1 MHPNLDRPSRRQV
14 ATSGHAACMP
24 PRSLGRGWAA
34 RAWLALGLL
43 NGVIAA
49 QLGTGIGR
57 VPEQQVILP
66 LPASRQVL
74 VIVDT
79 GDTSLCRTIVP
90 APASSCESWA
100 PHRQVLHIRIWVPM
114 RMLPGLVPLASAT
127 VALRQLAVLPGSSA
141 LLLFALLLGMQRR
154 PGPAWGIVT

>member
-49 QLGTGIGR
+49 QLGAGIGR

-79 GDTSLCRTIVP
+79 ADNSLCRTIFP
-90 APASSCESWA
+90 APPSSCERWA
-100 PHRQVLHIRIWVPM
+100 THRQVLHIRIWV
-114 RMLPGLVPLASAT
+114 RMSTLPGLVPLAGAT
-127 VALRQLAVLPGSSA
+127 VALHQLAALPGSSA

-154 PGPAWGIVT
+154 PWPARAIVT